1 MLVRDGCQCKD
12 PNGGGERKNRRSE
25 FGEQTGVVHSGQTGD
40 EGGEKVGSL

>member
-25 FGEQTGVVHSGQTGD
+25 SGEQTGVVHSGQTGD